1 MHTLSKIDSYFS
13 TYQTGV
19 FSWQPHTFLQESVK
33 QTMVWAS
40 QQLFWNIQP
49 SSFLLNKMWWLFV
62 VNVILGQIHQTFGGL
77 FILKWHFMITV
88 SAKNSEYWGS
98 LTTYKSIF
106 HSITEWLGLEG
117 ISKII
122 QFQPP
127 CCGQSCQPLDQTA
140 HQAQS

>member
-62 VNVILGQIHQTFGGL
+62 VNVILGQIHQTFGDYL
-77 FILKWHFMITV
+77 SWNDILWLQYLQRILNTGDHSQHTNPFFTV
-88 SAKNSEYWGS
+88 SQN
-98 LTTYKSIF
+98 
-106 HSITEWLGLEG
+106 GLDWKESQRSSSSNYPAVG
-117 ISKII
+117 RVVN
-122 QFQPP
+122 
-127 CCGQSCQPLDQTA
+127 
-140 HQAQS
+140 H